1 MCKFIYFHFFPFFPD
16 IFSIASLPYPNVTY
30 TQKFQSKLQELL
42 QGQYKLV
49 PFKTPDYLSSFL
61 FLSFEILLQ
70 ASKKTNW

>member
-1 MCKFIYFHFFPFFPD
+1 MCKFIYFHFFRFFQD
-16 IFSIASLPYPNVTY
+16 IFSTALLPYPNAAY

-61 FLSFEILLQ
+61 F
-70 ASKKTNW
+70 